1 LPRPAALERRLGH
14 RFADARLLEQALTHA
29 SWGAENNERLEFLGD
44 GVLGCAV
51 AEELYA
57 RVPGHAE
64 GRLSRLRESLV
75 RQETLVEVAASLGL
89 ADHLRLAARQKVT
102 PSVLADGVEALF
114 GAIFLDGGYDAARSA
129 ALRAF
134 AALLEQID
142 PGKSAKDAKS
152 RLQEMMHARRKSL
165 PEYRVVAALGEAHQ
179 RSFEVECVL
188 ADLGFSTTGSGTS
201 LQRAQQEAARRM
213 LERLER

>member
-1 LPRPAALERRLGH
+1 MPRPAALERRLGH

-44 GVLGCAV
+44 GVLGCAI
-51 AEELYA
+51 ADELYA
-57 RVPGHAE
+57 RFPGLAE

-75 RQETLVEVAASLGL
+75 RQEALVGVAASLGL

-114 GAIFLDGGYDAARSA
+114 GAIFLDGGYDAARRA

-134 AALLEQID
+134 GPLLEQLD
-142 PGKSAKDAKS
+142 LGKNAKDAKS
-152 RLQEMMHARRKSL
+152 QLQEMMHSRRKGL
-165 PEYRVVAALGEAHQ
+165 PEYRVVAALGEAHK
-179 RSFEVECVL
+179 RSFEVQCVL
-188 ADLGFSTTGSGTS
+188 ADLGVSTTGSGTS